1 MEFLTERATIVALAV
16 IGGAFSVAAI
26 LARRRGVEHWGKRLD
41 WAGYA
46 FMGVSMFFFIA
57 AGLRGGAA

>member
-1 MEFLTERATIVALAV
+1 MEFLPGRPTVIALAIV
-16 IGGAFSVAAI
+16 GGLLSVVAMAV
-26 LARRRGVEHWGKRLD
+26 RRRGSEHWAKRLD
-41 WAGYA
+41 WASYA

>member
-1 MEFLTERATIVALAV
+1 MEFFSSRAAIVALAV
-16 IGGAFSVAAI
+16 VGGAFSIAAI
-26 LARRRGVEHWGKRLD
+26 LARRRGGDAWARRLD

>member
-1 MEFLTERATIVALAV
+1 MELFASRATVVALAV
-16 IGGAFSVAAI
+16 IGGVFSIAAV
-26 LARRRGVEHWGKRLD
+26 LARRRGGEQWARRLD